1 VIPGA
6 GWVDVAARAITQVGF
21 PVVIAGV
28 LLWFLL
34 TRFQDNM
41 NAITA
46 RMAANT
52 DAAERFIRSQEV
64 QLSELQAQTVEMKN
78 QTALMQ
84 RFLDRREQKQ

>member
-1 VIPGA
+1 
-6 GWVDVAARAITQVGF
+6 
-21 PVVIAGV
+21 
-28 LLWFLL
+28 
-34 TRFQDNM
+34 M